1 MKFNLLKL
9 KSKSFIIYFYL
20 TPLLISPI
28 AHRNWMPIAL
38 TLAQATYLFIQQMH
52 IEWSPFWGFKD
63 KIRGQYVFSHVFMKQ
78 RETGES
84 SKFVMIPSCQVALLI
99 ISMRSNPSH
108 ISSPPLPPLSPPPLF
123 LSDFIYFPFHHI
135 IFSSFFLLLYNP
147 LQYLWSYLIP
157 PNSTPASQ
165 PPNFCGIVVV
175 VVVLVF

>member
-1 MKFNLLKL
+1 
-9 KSKSFIIYFYL
+9 
-20 TPLLISPI
+20 
-28 AHRNWMPIAL
+28 MPIAL

-108 ISSPPLPPLSPPPLF
+108 ISSPPLPPLFPPPLF
-123 LSDFIYFPFHHI
+123 LSDFIYFPFYHI
-135 IFSSFFLLLYNP
+135 IFPHFFYFFTILYNIFDHISSLPVP
-147 LQYLWSYLIP
+147 LQL
-157 PNSTPASQ
+157 SQ
-165 PPNFCGIVVV
+165 PPNFVG
-175 VVVLVF
+175 LLLLLLFSKPMRYS